1 MSTLK
6 YQHRA
11 PEIMQHYMGGM
22 SMNRISQ
29 VLKVPRTC
37 VFRVIRQYQKSAA
50 SAAPVSAPA
59 PAPCPAV
66 NVLDLERKDGAVI
79 PRHALI
85 ERSLWAGLEHWRG
98 LR

>member
-29 VLKVPRTC
+29 VLKIPRMC
-37 VFRVIRQYQKSAA
+37 VCRVIRQHQKSAA
-50 SAAPVSAPA
+50 SAVPVSVPA
-59 PAPCPAV
+59 PRPAV

-79 PRHALI
+79 PGHALI
-85 ERSLWAGLEHWRG
+85 ERSLWAGLERWRG
-98 LR
+98 LH